1 MGKPKAGTLHD
12 SPRFP
17 SVLSSEH
24 LLCAA
29 AISPLHSLA
38 APVLMPP
45 TQVAVEL
52 LKAVVSSGAPLTDVA
67 SVVKLFEM
75 IVPLLKDNTD
85 PNAAAEPQEDPN
97 AEPSYPAG
105 DAAAALR
112 SFSPTINGQSS
123 AAKLVCRRG
132 GRMSWLQQNQKWRR
146 VSSQRRRLDLTTLTS
161 A

>member
-1 MGKPKAGTLHD
+1 
-12 SPRFP
+12 
-17 SVLSSEH
+17 
-24 LLCAA
+24 
-29 AISPLHSLA
+29 
-38 APVLMPP
+38 MPP

-105 DAAAALR
+105 DAAAEFEREQLLVARLVHLM
-112 SFSPTINGQSS
+112 SHEDTDELFSIYMLSRRHFGQVQPNQPHES
-123 AAKLVCRRG
+123 KLNLSC
-132 GRMSWLQQNQKWRR
+132 WRE
-146 VSSQRRRLDLTTLTS
+146 LTNL
-161 A
+161 

>member
-24 LLCAA
+24 LLRAA

-105 DAAAALR
+105 DAAAEFEREQLLVARLVHLMSRGYGRALLHLHVVEAPFR
-112 SFSPTINGQSS
+112 TGSAQPT
-123 AAKLVCRRG
+123 
-132 GRMSWLQQNQKWRR
+132 
-146 VSSQRRRLDLTTLTS
+146 T
-161 A
+161 